1 MATEITTKPNA
12 EIVKQV
18 TNYMAQKA
26 EIVKQ
31 AKQIER
37 FENLYYNE
45 IKSLKNRFHTTA
57 AGATIFLGD
66 MEEDHLLN
74 TAVMFSK
81 KFGENRGSPAQKY
94 INEIKSRG
102 IMQKYL
108 DKYDGKRDKTVES
121 DDFDLVNTSYDDYN
135 DY

>member
-1 MATEITTKPNA
+1 MSTEIINKPNA

-18 TNYMAQKA
+18 TSYMAQKA
-26 EIVKQ
+26 ELQKQ
-31 AKQIER
+31 VDQLNR

-74 TAVMFSK
+74 TAVLFSK
-81 KFGENRGSPAQKY
+81 KFGEQRNSPAQKY
-94 INEIKSRG
+94 LNEIKSRG

-108 DKYDGKRDKTVES
+108 DRYDGKRDKTVES
-121 DDFDLVNTSYDDYN
+121 DDLDLSDVDWDYDY
-135 DY
+135 